1 MSVIIRGERY
11 NRRFGDLAFD
21 PLKHFLLSHV
31 TFSCHT
37 LPLSVE
43 AMSKHTQHVVRS
55 LDGWSVKKG
64 GAKRAS
70 KTFGT
75 QREAI
80 AYGRQISKN
89 QRAELYIHRKDGMI
103 MKKNSYGNNPNPPRD
118 KR

>member
-1 MSVIIRGERY
+1 MSGIIGGERY
-11 NRRFGDLAFD
+11 NQRFGDLASN

-31 TFSCHT
+31 TSSCHA
-37 LPLSVE
+37 LPLSIE
-43 AMSKHTQHVVRS
+43 AMSKNTQHVVRS
-55 LDGWSVKKG
+55 SDGWSVKKG

-89 QRAELYIHRKDGMI
+89 QSAELYIHRNDGMVRE
-103 MKKNSYGNNPNPPRD
+103 KNSYGNDPNPPRD